1 VSSYTNCNTTLLH
14 FQAFALIILV
24 PNSKEESLLT
34 PSKNSDS
41 LGLILGSVFGTAVV
55 LLFSLI
61 VVYKIR
67 KNTATVL
74 TKEDIDEFMNGIVSI
89 HEKDQVDQFS
99 MSYACKPYN
108 KDKEV
113 DFKDY
118 IIGW

>member
-1 VSSYTNCNTTLLH
+1 VLL
-14 FQAFALIILV
+14 ISV
-24 PNSKEESLLT
+24 TNSKKESLST
-34 PSKNSDS
+34 ISGNSDS
-41 LGLILGSVFGTAVV
+41 LGLILGLVFGTAVV

-74 TKEDIDEFMNGIVSI
+74 TKEDIDDFMNGIVSI
-89 HEKDQVDQFS
+89 LEKDKVDQFS
-99 MSYACKPYN
+99 LNYACKPYN
-108 KDKEV
+108 KEKEV